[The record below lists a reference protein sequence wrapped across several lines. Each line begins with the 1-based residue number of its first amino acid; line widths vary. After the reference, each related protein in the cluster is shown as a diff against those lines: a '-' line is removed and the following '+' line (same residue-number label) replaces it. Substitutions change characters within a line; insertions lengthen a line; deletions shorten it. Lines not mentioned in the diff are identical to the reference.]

1 MFLRMFLEQT
11 KYENKKSLSNN
22 ANIPEIIVLTKR
34 PQQYAPYNLYA
45 INDFHDIKL
54 GTLDDLL

>member
-11 KYENKKSLSNN
+11 KYQNKKSLSNN

-34 PQQYAPYNLYA
+34 PHQYVPYKLY
-45 INDFHDIKL
+45 IKK
-54 GTLDDLL
+54 D

>member
-1 MFLRMFLEQT
+1 MFLRMFLEQI

-34 PQQYAPYNLYA
+34 PHQYVPY
-45 INDFHDIKL
+45 KL
-54 GTLDDLL
+54 